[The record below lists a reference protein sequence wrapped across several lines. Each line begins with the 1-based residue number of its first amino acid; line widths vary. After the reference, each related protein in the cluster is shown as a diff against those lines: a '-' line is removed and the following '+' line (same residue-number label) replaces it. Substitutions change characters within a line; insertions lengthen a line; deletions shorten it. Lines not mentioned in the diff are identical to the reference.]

1 VLAFATPVDA
11 FAQETPAEQA
21 DRLFK
26 EGRDLMKRG
35 EPANACPRFAESQR
49 LDPAPGTLLN
59 LSECEEAIGKLAD
72 AWRHIRETLKQLPE
86 DDDRVPI
93 ARQRAEA
100 LERRVPRLT
109 IDLESG
115 APEDT
120 RILLDETEVLK
131 PGHEQVINPGTH
143 VVGAIAKGRTR
154 RVVTFRVAEGERLGL
169 RIGPEPLQVLPPKA
183 QTTGGVSRT
192 WAWVAGGVGVAGLG
206 AAAITGSILVG
217 KQKTLDERCDAAKVC
232 DRIGYNAS
240 RDGQALEPWYWT
252 SLVVGGVGVATS
264 VVLFAITKP
273 SSSRTQ
279 VGAAPLPGGGA
290 LSVTGA
296 F

>member
-1 VLAFATPVDA
+1 
-11 FAQETPAEQA
+11 
-21 DRLFK
+21 
-26 EGRDLMKRG
+26 MKRG

-93 ARQRAEA
+93 ARQRAES

-109 IDLESG
+109 IDLETG
-115 APEDT
+115 APSDT
-120 RILLDETEVLK
+120 RILLDETEVLR
-131 PGHEQVINPGTH
+131 PGQEQVINPGTH
-143 VVGAIAKGRTR
+143 VVGAIAAGRGR

-169 RIGPEPLQVLPPKA
+169 RIGPEPLQSLTPRA
-183 QTTGGVSRT
+183 QTAGGPGRT

-206 AAAITGSILVG
+206 AAAITGSILIG
-217 KQKTLDERCDAAKVC
+217 KQKTVDSHCESDRAC
-232 DRIGYNAS
+232 DRTGYNAS
-240 RDGQALEPWYWT
+240 RDGQRLEPWYWG
-252 SLVVGGVGVATS
+252 SLVVGGLGVATS
-264 VVLFAITKP
+264 VVLFATTKP
-273 SSSRTQ
+273 SGGRTQ
-279 VGAAPLPGGGA
+279 VGAAPLPGGAA